1 MKQLLLLA
9 LLVAACI
16 TKAWAQSYSQKEFD
30 ALHGLVGL
38 WKMETK
44 RGQLYEEWK
53 VLSDSKLYGRSF
65 KINKTDTMV
74 LERVELTLLGGKIL
88 YTPIVTGQNNEQPV
102 PFSLSVLTGKK
113 YVFENKE
120 HDYPQRVIYN
130 IVSKDVLEARIEGTN
145 NGKEMS
151 SDFAYSRVK

>member
-9 LLVAACI
+9 LFIAAGI
-16 TKAWAQSYSQKEFD
+16 AKAGAQTYSQKEFN
-30 ALHGLVGL
+30 ALHGLAGL

-44 RGQLYEEWK
+44 RGPLYEEWK
-53 VLSDSKLYGRSF
+53 VLPDGKLYGRSY
-65 KINKTDTMV
+65 KINNKDTMV
-74 LERVELTLLGGKIL
+74 LERVEITLKGNNIL
-88 YTPIVTGQNNEQPV
+88 YTPVVTGQNNEQPV
-102 PFSLSVLTGKK
+102 PFNLSVLTGKK

-130 IVSKDVLEARIEGTN
+130 IVSKEVLKARIEGTN

-151 SDFAYSRVK
+151 SDFTYSRVK